1 MPIFNRVDGMLNWEA
16 IGAIGEILGA
26 IGVIVTLGY
35 LASQIRQNTK
45 ASRSESVQSLAESG
59 ATMNAMIIEEPDVA
73 REFLAG
79 MSDYRSLPAE
89 DRLRFRFLIG
99 QWLLAFEAVY
109 IQHNMGTVDK
119 HVFDSRMR
127 LLEEWLN
134 NDGGLAAW
142 KAARSGFSVEYV
154 EYIEKNVI
162 HN

>member
-1 MPIFNRVDGMLNWEA
+1 MLDWEA

-45 ASRSESVQSLAESG
+45 ATRSQSVQSLAESG

-73 REFLAG
+73 RVFLAG
-79 MSDYRSLPAE
+79 MSDYRTLSTE
-89 DRLRFRFLIG
+89 DRLRYRFLIG

-109 IQHNMGTVDK
+109 IQHSMGTVDR

-127 LLEEWLN
+127 LLEDWLN
-134 NDGGLAAW
+134 NEGGLAAW
-142 KAARSGFSVEYV
+142 NAAKLGFSEEYV
-154 EYIEKNVI
+154 QYIQNNVI
-162 HN
+162 NS